1 MGRLCPSYPGGR
13 IGVGLFLLRALVG
26 ASAVLNGIAYLSGG
40 AATAF
45 ISWTA
50 GIVAMLAGACLLAG
64 FLTSLFGAVVAA
76 DVAAVTFS
84 WLRPS
89 WSHGIAGV
97 LSAITLIVVATAV
110 ALLGPGAYSVDA
122 RLFGLREIVITRSGR
137 PEE

>member
-1 MGRLCPSYPGGR
+1 MCPNYPGGR
-13 IGVGLFLLRALVG
+13 IGVGLLLLRALVG
-26 ASAVLNGIAYLSGG
+26 LSALVNGIAYLSGG
-40 AATAF
+40 ATIAF

-50 GIVAMLAGACLLAG
+50 GVIAMLAGASLIAGLL
-64 FLTSLFGAVVAA
+64 TTVFGAVVAA

-97 LSAITLIVVATAV
+97 LSAITLIVVATSV

-122 RLFGLREIVITRSGR
+122 QLFGMREIVITRSG
-137 PEE
+137 PPVE

>member
-26 ASAVLNGIAYLSGG
+26 SSAVLNGIAYLSGCT
-40 AATAF
+40 ATAF

-76 DVAAVTFS
+76 DIAATFL
-84 WLRPS
+84 WLHASAPQ
-89 WSHGIAGV
+89 GV
-97 LSAITLIVVATAV
+97 NSFLPAIPVIVVAAAV
-110 ALLGPGAYSVDA
+110 ALLGPGSYSVDA
-122 RLFGLREIVITRSGR
+122 RLFGMREIVIARSGR